1 MARIQWQI
9 PLRLLHLCLATFDNI
24 FLRIDDLDE
33 VSSLS
38 LGWLHLLFLHDE
50 RNHIKVSEFFCIVEL
65 LKQNQELMLLY
76 VVLALC
82 RHIHIFEVL
91 FEFQLQQIWLQIE
104 AKMLT

>member
-1 MARIQWQI
+1 MARNRWQI
-9 PLRLLHLCLATFDNI
+9 SFRLLHLLLASFGNI

-33 VSSLS
+33 VSPLA

-50 RNHIKVSEFFCIVEL
+50 GNHIKVSEIFCIVEL
-65 LKQNQELMLLY
+65 LKKDQELMLFY
-76 VVLALC
+76 VILALC

-104 AKMLT
+104 AEMLT